1 MTTAKKKPAGS
12 QVHTVKTDK
21 ETAER
26 LAMFCKKNDITQKSF
41 ISLALDYFERTGI
54 NINSSDAPQDLTDI
68 REKIDNIFKLQADA
82 AVKLTGI
89 QQSTNLINEKQ
100 ENTAKLLEANT
111 QKKRSW
117 FGFAKK

>member
-54 NINSSDAPQDLTDI
+54 DIHSNDAQQDFSEIKEGL
-68 REKIDNIFKLQADA
+68 KNLYNLQTTMTATLA
-82 AVKLTGI
+82 GI
-89 QQSTNLINEKQ
+89 ELNQKQ
-100 ENTAKLLEANT
+100 AKLLEANT

-117 FGFAKK
+117 FGFGKK